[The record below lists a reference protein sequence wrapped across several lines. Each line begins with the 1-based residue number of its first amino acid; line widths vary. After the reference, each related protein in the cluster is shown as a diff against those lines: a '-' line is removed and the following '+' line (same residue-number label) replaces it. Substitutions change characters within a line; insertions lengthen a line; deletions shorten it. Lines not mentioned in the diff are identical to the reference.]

1 MKTSIPICRAK
12 KIDSDGLKSL
22 YLNNNKIEKIENL
35 VAGLK
40 WLDLRNNKIKKIEG
54 LVDGVKSLDLDNNK
68 IKKIEGLVAGLK
80 SLDLSNNPITE
91 IDKKSYDLIKNNHIA
106 IYGVDIE
113 KLKIV

>member
-1 MKTSIPICRAK
+1 MKTSIPIYRAK
-12 KIDSDGLKSL
+12 KIDSDGLTCL
-22 YLNNNKIEKIENL
+22 YLNNNKIEKIEGLVAGLKSLDLDNNKIEKIEGL

-54 LVDGVKSLDLDNNK
+54 LVDGVKSL
-68 IKKIEGLVAGLK
+68 V
-80 SLDLSNNPITE
+80 LSNNPITE